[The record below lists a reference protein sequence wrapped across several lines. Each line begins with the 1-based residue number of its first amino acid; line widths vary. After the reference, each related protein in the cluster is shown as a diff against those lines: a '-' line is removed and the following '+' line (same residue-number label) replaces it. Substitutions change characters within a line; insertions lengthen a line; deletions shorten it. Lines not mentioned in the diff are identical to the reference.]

1 MSNKLSQ
8 DTLHTSQR
16 NENPKAHPMSAEEA
30 ARIICDLHT
39 LTLDR
44 APRGFIVNF
53 TRPPDFTKVDE
64 HIYYE
69 AWRVLRR
76 VGGIKDS
83 DSEPA

>member
-1 MSNKLSQ
+1 M
-8 DTLHTSQR
+8 
-16 NENPKAHPMSAEEA
+16 
-30 ARIICDLHT
+30 

-53 TRPPDFTKVDE
+53 TRPLDFTKVDE
-64 HIYYE
+64 HIYSE
-69 AWRVLRR
+69 AWRALRR